1 MIGCKLIVFWADIN
15 KCCKSDTSI
24 AANSANFD
32 AKTAIIAQNLF
43 IVWADI
49 NKPCKSDTSIA
60 ANSANFDAKTAI
72 IAQNLYQTQTKTYL
86 RAEKLGLYYHATP
99 SGLKNALPSPFIYN
113 SATPSGLQ
121 CFI

>member
-15 KCCKSDTSI
+15 KPCKSDTSI
-24 AANSANFD
+24 TANSKN
-32 AKTAIIAQNLF
+32 
-43 IVWADI
+43 
-49 NKPCKSDTSIA
+49 IA